1 MNVQSIKGK
10 LKNVAKTNFRLYQE
24 LLTVYGLERAL
35 FRIGKSK
42 YRENFTLKGGIFL
55 YALYGKD
62 YPRSTSDIDLR
73 ADKINGTQE
82 SLLSIFTE
90 IFSIPADDGLVFD
103 LTSLKAR
110 EITKLD
116 EYLGTNIS
124 ITALLGNTRLPVSID
139 IGFGDVIVPS
149 KKEMSFPVL
158 LDMESPKIYGYSIES
173 VLAEK
178 FEAIVSLGYANSRFK
193 DFYDIYVILQ
203 SEKVDAG
210 LLQEAIVQTFRNRK
224 TAFDDIVVFEDSFAS
239 DVERVKRWNA
249 FVKKKNAMVQV
260 TFDKVVEQ
268 IKAYFKPIVER
279 VGA

>member
-1 MNVQSIKGK
+1 
-10 LKNVAKTNFRLYQE
+10 
-24 LLTVYGLERAL
+24 
-35 FRIGKSK
+35 
-42 YRENFTLKGGIFL
+42 
-55 YALYGKD
+55 
-62 YPRSTSDIDLR
+62 
-73 ADKINGTQE
+73 
-82 SLLSIFTE
+82 
-90 IFSIPADDGLVFD
+90 
-103 LTSLKAR
+103 
-110 EITKLD
+110 
-116 EYLGTNIS
+116 
-124 ITALLGNTRLPVSID
+124 
-139 IGFGDVIVPS
+139 
-149 KKEMSFPVL
+149 
-158 LDMESPKIYGYSIES
+158 MESPKIYGYSIES